1 MVRRD
6 RSVSHSLGSF
16 FRLAGDLALDGLR
29 FLGAVIG
36 SRTAV
41 SAEILFL
48 RKQLA
53 FYQEHQ
59 IRPRRLTDSARFSLV
74 FWSRLFD
81 WKEALVMVKPETLIG
96 WHRKGFKLFWRWKCR
111 VGRPRL
117 PGDIRQL
124 IVRMV
129 RENPT
134 WGEER
139 VAAELSV
146 KLRILV
152 SPRTVR
158 CYWPSPSS
166 PRRARRTA
174 SQHWRTFVHNHA
186 ESLVACDFLG
196 AVTARFRV
204 LYVFVVMEV
213 GSRRILHCN
222 LTAHPTAGWT
232 VQQFREAF
240 PSDYKYRFLIH
251 DRDSIFSTEVDDEL
265 KSFGLKVLR
274 TPVQAPKANAFCER
288 LIGTVWRECLDYV
301 IPLSEK
307 HVRKTLREWVT
318 HYNQGRPH
326 SALGPGIPADT
337 KERLRQLTPQARR
350 HELPADSRITTREIL
365 GGLHHEYELER
376 IAA

>member
-1 MVRRD
+1 MVRLA

-16 FRLAGDLALDGLR
+16 FRLAGHLAVDGFS
-29 FLGAVIG
+29 FLSAIIR
-36 SRTAV
+36 SRSAV

-81 WKEALVMVKPETLIG
+81 WKEALVIVKPETLIG
-96 WHRKGFKLFWRWKCR
+96 WHRKGFKLFWKWKCR

-117 PGDIRQL
+117 PGNIRQL
-124 IVRMV
+124 ICRMV

-158 CYWPSPSS
+158 SYWPSQPS
-166 PRRARRTA
+166 PRGTGRTS
-174 SQHWRTFVHNHA
+174 SQDWRTFVHNHA
-186 ESLVACDFLG
+186 ESLVACDFLA
-196 AVTARFRV
+196 AVTARFQV
-204 LYVFVVMEV
+204 LYVLVVLEV
-213 GSRRILHCN
+213 GSRRILHYN
-222 LTAHPTAGWT
+222 VTAHPAPGWT

-240 PSDYKYRFLIH
+240 PSDHSYRFLIH
-251 DRDSIFSTEVDDEL
+251 DHDSIFSTEVDAEL

-288 LIGTVWRECLDYV
+288 LIGTVRRECLDYV

-307 HVRKTLREWVT
+307 HLRKTLREWVT

-337 KERLRQLTPQARR
+337 KARLWRLMSHTRR
-350 HELPADSRITTREIL
+350 HELPGDSRITTREIL

-376 IAA
+376 TAA

>member
-1 MVRRD
+1 MFRLT
-6 RSVSHSLGSF
+6 RSVPYALGSSV
-16 FRLAGDLALDGLR
+16 RLAGDLTLDGLR
-29 FLGAVIG
+29 FLGAIIR
-36 SRTAV
+36 SRSAG

-59 IRPRRLTDSARFSLV
+59 IRPRRLSDSARYSLV
-74 FWSRLFD
+74 FWSRLFA
-81 WKEALVMVKPETLIG
+81 WKEALVIVKPETLIG
-96 WHRKGFKLFWRWKCR
+96 WHRKGFKLFWKWKCR

-117 PGDIRQL
+117 PGNIRQL

-129 RENPT
+129 LENPT

-146 KLRILV
+146 KLLILV

-158 CYWPSPSS
+158 SYWPSPST
-166 PRRARRTA
+166 PQGARRTS

-186 ESLVACDFLG
+186 ESLVACDFLV

-204 LYVFVVMEV
+204 LCGFVVMEV
-213 GSRRILHCN
+213 GSRQILYYN
-222 LTAHPTAGWT
+222 VTAHPTAGWT
-232 VQQFREAF
+232 LQQFREAF
-240 PSDYKYRFLIH
+240 PGDHDYRFLIH

-288 LIGTVWRECLDYV
+288 LIGTVRRECLDYV

-307 HVRKTLREWVT
+307 HLRKTLREWVT

-326 SALGPGIPADT
+326 SALGPGIPSDVNEHSRRFA
-337 KERLRQLTPQARR
+337 PHARR
-350 HELPADSRITTREIL
+350 HELPSDARITTRDIL

-376 IAA
+376 TAA

>member
-1 MVRRD
+1 MVRLAL
-6 RSVSHSLGSF
+6 SVSRSLRSF
-16 FRLAGDLALDGLR
+16 VRLAGDLTLDGFH
-29 FLGAVIG
+29 FLGATIR
-36 SRTAV
+36 SRSAV

-81 WKEALVMVKPETLIG
+81 WKEALVIVKPETLIR
-96 WHRKGFKLFWRWKCR
+96 WHRKGFKLFWKWKDL

-117 PGDIRQL
+117 PGNIRQL

-158 CYWPSPSS
+158 SYWPSRSS
-166 PRRARRTA
+166 PRGATRTS
-174 SQHWRTFVHNHA
+174 SQHWRTFIHNHA
-186 ESLVACDFLG
+186 ESLVACDFLA

-204 LYVFVVMEV
+204 LYVLVVMEV
-213 GSRRILHCN
+213 GSRQLLHFN
-222 LTAHPTAGWT
+222 
-232 VQQFREAF
+232 
-240 PSDYKYRFLIH
+240 
-251 DRDSIFSTEVDDEL
+251 
-265 KSFGLKVLR
+265 
-274 TPVQAPKANAFCER
+274 
-288 LIGTVWRECLDYV
+288 
-301 IPLSEK
+301 
-307 HVRKTLREWVT
+307 VT
-318 HYNQGRPH
+318 
-326 SALGPGIPADT
+326 
-337 KERLRQLTPQARR
+337 
-350 HELPADSRITTREIL
+350 
-365 GGLHHEYELER
+365 
-376 IAA
+376 

>member
-1 MVRRD
+1 MI
-6 RSVSHSLGSF
+6 RSRS
-16 FRLAGDLALDGLR
+16 
-29 FLGAVIG
+29 
-36 SRTAV
+36 AV

-59 IRPRRLTDSARFSLV
+59 IRPRRLTNSAQFSLV

-81 WKEALVMVKPETLIG
+81 WKESLVIVKPETLIG

-117 PGDIRQL
+117 PGNIRQV

-139 VAAELSV
+139 VAAALSV

-152 SPRTVR
+152 SARTVR
-158 CYWPSPSS
+158 SYWPSPSS
-166 PRRARRTA
+166 PKGMRRTS
-174 SQHWRTFVHNHA
+174 SQHWRTFIHNHA
-186 ESLVACDFLG
+186 ESLVACDFLV

-204 LYVFVVMEV
+204 LYVFVVMEI
-213 GSRRILHCN
+213 GSRRILHYN
-222 LTAHPTAGWT
+222 VTTHPTAGWT

-240 PSDYKYRFLIH
+240 PSDHPYQFLIH

-274 TPVQAPKANAFCER
+274 TPMQAPKANAFCER
-288 LIGTVWRECLDYV
+288 LIGTVRRECLDYV
-301 IPLSEK
+301 IPITEK
-307 HVRKTLREWVT
+307 HLRKTLKEWVT
-318 HYNQGRPH
+318 HYNEGRPH
-326 SALGPGIPADT
+326 SALGPGIPADP
-337 KERLRQLTPQARR
+337 KEQLRRRLTPSTRR

-365 GGLHHEYELER
+365 SGLHHEYELER
-376 IAA
+376 LAA

>member
-1 MVRRD
+1 MVRLA
-6 RSVSHSLGSF
+6 RSVSHSLRSLA
-16 FRLAGDLALDGLR
+16 RLGGDLALDG
-29 FLGAVIG
+29 FHFVGATVR
-36 SRTAV
+36 SRSAV

-59 IRPRRLTDSARFSLV
+59 IRPRRLADSARFSLAL
-74 FWSRLFD
+74 WSRFFD
-81 WKEALVMVKPETLIG
+81 WKEALVIVQPETLIG
-96 WHRKGFKLFWRWKCR
+96 WHRKGFKLFWKWKCR
-111 VGRPRL
+111 IGRPRL
-117 PGDIRQL
+117 PGNIRQL

-158 CYWPSPSS
+158 SYWPSRPS
-166 PRRARRTA
+166 PRGTRKTS

-186 ESLVACDFLG
+186 ESLVACDFLV

-213 GSRRILHCN
+213 GSRQILHYN
-222 LTAHPTAGWT
+222 VTEHPTAGWT
-232 VQQFREAF
+232 MQQFREAL
-240 PSDYKYRFLIH
+240 PSDHNYRLLIH

-265 KSFGLKVLR
+265 KSFGLTVLR

-288 LIGTVWRECLDYV
+288 LIGTVRRECLDYV

-307 HVRKTLREWVT
+307 HLRKTLREWVS
-318 HYNQGRPH
+318 HYNHGRPH

-337 KERLRQLTPQARR
+337 KARLRRFSPHTRR

-365 GGLHHEYELER
+365 GGLHHEYELAR

>member
-1 MVRRD
+1 MVRLA
-6 RSVSHSLGSF
+6 RSVSHSLRSF
-16 FRLAGDLALDGLR
+16 ARLAGDLTLDGFH
-29 FLGAVIG
+29 FLGATVR
-36 SRTAV
+36 SRSAV

-59 IRPRRLTDSARFSLV
+59 IRPWRLADSARFSLAL
-74 FWSRLFD
+74 WSRFFD
-81 WKEALVMVKPETLIG
+81 WKEALVIVQPETLIG
-96 WHRKGFKLFWRWKCR
+96 WHRKGFKLFWKWKCR
-111 VGRPRL
+111 IGRPRL
-117 PGDIRQL
+117 PGNIRQL

-158 CYWPSPSS
+158 SYWPSRPS
-166 PRRARRTA
+166 PRGTRKTS

-186 ESLVACDFLG
+186 ESLVACDFLV

-204 LYVFVVMEV
+204 LYLFVVMEV
-213 GSRRILHCN
+213 GSRQILHYN
-222 LTAHPTAGWT
+222 VTEHPTAGWT
-232 VQQFREAF
+232 LQQFREAL
-240 PSDYKYRFLIH
+240 PSDHNYRLLIH

-265 KSFGLKVLR
+265 KSFGLTVLR

-288 LIGTVWRECLDYV
+288 LIGTVRRECLDYV
-301 IPLSEK
+301 I
-307 HVRKTLREWVT
+307 
-318 HYNQGRPH
+318 H
-326 SALGPGIPADT
+326 SPRSICGKLCGSG
-337 KERLRQLTPQARR
+337 
-350 HELPADSRITTREIL
+350 
-365 GGLHHEYELER
+365 
-376 IAA
+376 